1 MSDAAPQ
8 TYANHRRFDPPYHFV
23 LFAVIL
29 LNLVREIKHLVQM
42 ILHGPFTWGAIVEAL
57 MAAAM
62 VLLVLKVR
70 TYALHNQDRLIRLEE
85 TLRMQAVLPEALKP
99 RIRELRPGQ
108 FVGLRFASDDELA
121 GLVEAALAEKLDGE
135 AIKKRIKTWRPDT
148 FRV

>member
-23 LFAVIL
+23 LFAVVL
-29 LNLVREIKHLVQM
+29 LNLAREMKHLVLM
-42 ILHGPFTWGAIVEAL
+42 IKNGPFAWGAIVEAL

-62 VLLVLKVR
+62 ILLVLKIR

-85 TLRMQAVLPEALKP
+85 TLRMQAVLPDALKP
-99 RIRELRPGQ
+99 RIGELRPGQ
-108 FVGLRFASDDELA
+108 FVGLRFASDEELG
-121 GLVEAALAEKLDGE
+121 GLMEAALSEKLDGE